1 MKKVLSVILACAML
15 VLVFALSSCGKKEY
29 KDVDARTFAL
39 SGPTGMGI
47 AKLMDDAENG
57 KAALNYKFE
66 IMTNPTQIVPEVVAG
81 RFELAAV
88 PVNLAATLLNKG
100 ADISLVAVNTLG
112 VLYVLER
119 GNSVNSISDLAGKTV
134 YAAGKGSTP
143 EYILDYLLE
152 KAGISGKVEIV
163 YVADGAEVASN
174 LIAGKADIGFLPEP
188 AVSSAIM
195 QDKNKELRIAL
206 DISAEWN
213 KVSDTP
219 IVQGVIIASNTFIK
233 EHKDA
238 LDAFL
243 AEYKASTEYAVANTK
258 DAAALI
264 EKYGILPKAAVAE
277 RALPK
282 CNIVCYTG
290 NESKSAASEMIKTL
304 FDANPASVGGK
315 LPGDDFYYAK

>member
-1 MKKVLSVILACAML
+1 MKKLTSVILAVAML
-15 VLVFALSSCGKKEY
+15 VLALALASCGKKTY
-29 KDVDARTFAL
+29 TDVEARTFAL

-47 AKLMDDAENG
+47 AKLMDEAANG

-112 VLYVLER
+112 VLYLIER
-119 GNSVNSISDLAGKTV
+119 GNTVNSVSDLAGKTV
-134 YAAGKGSTP
+134 YATGQGSTP
-143 EYILDYLLE
+143 EYILRYLLN
-152 KAGISGKVEIV
+152 KAGIEDKVEIV
-163 YVADGAEVASN
+163 FLSDGAEVASN
-174 LIAGKADIGFLPEP
+174 LVAGKADIGFLPEP
-188 AVSSAIM
+188 AVSSAMM
-195 QDKNKELRIAL
+195 QDKDGALRVAL

-233 EHKDA
+233 EHGDA

-243 AEYKASTEYAVANTK
+243 KEYKASTEYAVSNVK
-258 DAAALI
+258 EAAALI

-282 CNIVCYTG
+282 CNIVCYVG
-290 NESKSAASEMIKTL
+290 NEAKKAASDMMKVL

-315 LPGDDFYYAK
+315 LPGDDFYYVK